1 LLVGD
6 EEEEEDFAE
15 AIVGLLELLLL
26 LLLIF
31 VVVVVTIRVDV
42 GVVQV
47 CMVETG
53 VMLFRLQVDR
63 GRRNA
68 VDGDAEKAMVVNV
81 VVANIF

>member
-1 LLVGD
+1 LVVG
-6 EEEEEDFAE
+6 EEEEEDFVV

-26 LLLIF
+26 LLI
-31 VVVVVTIRVDV
+31 VVVVTIRVDI

-53 VMLFRLQVDR
+53 MMLFRLQVDR

-68 VDGDAEKAMVVNV
+68 VDDDAEKAMVVNV
-81 VVANIF
+81 VVAIIF

>member
-1 LLVGD
+1 LVVE
-6 EEEEEDFAE
+6 EEEEEDFVV

-26 LLLIF
+26 LLLLI
-31 VVVVVTIRVDV
+31 VVVVTIRVDV

-47 CMVETG
+47 CMVDTG

-68 VDGDAEKAMVVNV
+68 TDDDAEKATAVDV
-81 VVANIF
+81 VVAIVF

>member
-1 LLVGD
+1 LVVGD
-6 EEEEEDFAE
+6 EVEEDFVV

-26 LLLIF
+26 LLLLIV
-31 VVVVVTIRVDV
+31 VVVVVTIRVDD

-53 VMLFRLQVDR
+53 VMLFRLKVDR

-68 VDGDAEKAMVVNV
+68 MDDDAEKATVVNV
-81 VVANIF
+81 VVAMIF

>member
-1 LLVGD
+1 LVVGD
-6 EEEEEDFAE
+6 EEDFVV

-26 LLLIF
+26 FLIVV

-68 VDGDAEKAMVVNV
+68 MDDDAEKAMVVNV
-81 VVANIF
+81 VVAIIF